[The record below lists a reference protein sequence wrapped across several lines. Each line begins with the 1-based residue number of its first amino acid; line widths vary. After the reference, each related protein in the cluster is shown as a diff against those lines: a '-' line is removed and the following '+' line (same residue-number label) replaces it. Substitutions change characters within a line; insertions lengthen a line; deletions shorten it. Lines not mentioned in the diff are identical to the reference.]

1 VGKKNIKKQH
11 VRTLLGVLQDPFWI
25 SGNMSSAAVSAM
37 KQLGATKID
46 RDMASSVGSVG
57 GGYEM
62 DNLSSSEG

>member
-1 VGKKNIKKQH
+1 
-11 VRTLLGVLQDPFWI
+11 
-25 SGNMSSAAVSAM
+25 MSSAAVSAM

-62 DNLSSSEG
+62 DNLRAAQKDSEDLTTIMVSTIW